1 MGDENYLYRL
11 TKLYEEYK
19 TFDKNKIP
27 LCAAENYVSPFSMQ
41 GLISRYEGKYVS
53 GYIQRN
59 REKDFIGSDY
69 LEKVFFLAND
79 LARELFMQNTTIS
92 VV

>member
-41 GLISRYEGKYVS
+41 
-53 GYIQRN
+53 
-59 REKDFIGSDY
+59 
-69 LEKVFFLAND
+69 
-79 LARELFMQNTTIS
+79 
-92 VV
+92 